1 MASLL
6 LYHQENKD
14 LRLPWVLSFEQ
25 KSFSYQVSQQS
36 SRDHYKHRDA
46 KPGLYD
52 MPLVLTDPHVR
63 SFSFPHLW
71 QMWTYLHCN
80 SGVHCWNNIQTDCL
94 LKEKETRNS
103 SHLPDALEIR
113 LDLILWFAVDL
124 EQNWWSCRTEIH
136 KKQLANHY
144 VWRRLYYQKLNNKY
158 ILQVFLTLL
167 MKYERF

>member
-1 MASLL
+1 MRSTFFFLIPTCLGITTSIPPGKRRPRAPLSTWFWAEIILL
-6 LYHQENKD
+6 
-14 LRLPWVLSFEQ
+14 S
-25 KSFSYQVSQQS
+25 VSQQS

-46 KPGLYD
+46 KARLYN

-63 SFSFPHLW
+63 SFSFPHLG

-80 SGVHCWNNIQTDCL
+80 SWIHCWNNIQTDFL

-103 SHLPDALEIR
+103 SHLLDALEIR

-136 KKQLANHY
+136 TKQLANHY
-144 VWRRLYYQKLNNKY
+144 V
-158 ILQVFLTLL
+158 
-167 MKYERF
+167 